1 MLNYHHVQ
9 RGYWIQTLL
18 ALPLVTMFITRREWP
33 TVFWIALVI
42 VFLVGGSFHMLA
54 VTVTHHFIQVQF
66 SLMFVRKR
74 IWFTQVAGVDIIKV
88 PWYWGIGIRWTP
100 QGVLFNV
107 APGNAV
113 AVRLRSG
120 RSFLIGSDE
129 PEKLA
134 KAIVSAVGLQPQSE
148 KA

>member
-9 RGYWIQTLL
+9 RGYWIQTILAIPLL
-18 ALPLVTMFITRREWP
+18 AMFITRSQLTP
-33 TVFWIALVI
+33 VFWIALGI
-42 VFLVGGSFHMLA
+42 VFLIGGSFHMLT

-66 SLMFVRKR
+66 SLMFIRKR
-74 IWFTQVAGVDIIKV
+74 IWFNQITGVDVVRV

-100 QGVLFNV
+100 EGVLYNV
-107 APGNAV
+107 APGRAV

-134 KAIVSAVGLQPQSE
+134 AAIEAAIGLKRQSD
-148 KA
+148 KV

>member
-1 MLNYHHVQ
+1 MLNYHHIQ

-18 ALPLVTMFITRREWP
+18 AVPLVAMFITRRELP
-33 TVFWIALVI
+33 TVFWIALVL
-42 VFLVGGSFHMLA
+42 VFLVGGSFHMLT

-74 IWFTQVAGVDIIKV
+74 IWFHQVAGVDIVKV

-134 KAIVSAVGLQPQSE
+134 QAIESAVGLQPQSE
-148 KA
+148 KS